1 MLLRYQIPVEAGN
14 EAVRSGTTAEL
25 TESMI
30 TRLNPEAA
38 YFGTDGGKRT
48 GYLFFD
54 LSDVSEM
61 PGIAEPL
68 FQTFNAS
75 VDVFPVMNIDDL
87 RRGVSG
93 IEKI

>member
-1 MLLRYQIPVEAGN
+1 MRMLLRYQIPVEAGN

-38 YFGTDGGKRT
+38 YFGTDGGERT

-61 PGIAEPL
+61 PGSEPVL
-68 FQTFNAS
+68 KVEPATF
-75 VDVFPVMNIDDL
+75 PPRT
-87 RRGVSG
+87 RRLDRTRG
-93 IEKI
+93 